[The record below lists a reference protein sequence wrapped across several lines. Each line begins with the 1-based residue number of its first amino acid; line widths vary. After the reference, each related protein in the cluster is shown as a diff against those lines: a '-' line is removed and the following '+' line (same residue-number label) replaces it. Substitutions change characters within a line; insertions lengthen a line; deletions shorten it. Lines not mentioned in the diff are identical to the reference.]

1 MHLNLIYNWTRPL
14 CGNVVHVTG
23 KMFPIFSALFSFLKC
38 VCVCVFQELV
48 SIFALTV
55 H

>member
-38 VCVCVFQELV
+38 VCVSRAGIHICTD
-48 SIFALTV
+48 SALGD
-55 H
+55 